1 MQKHVTELVEVGE
14 NMNRDDILKEA
25 ERFGELSRC
34 KREPVSKFPLEVDLL
49 TGLKWADGG
58 EKVSEAVN
66 LFMVNSFFTF
76 IDTPESI
83 PGSFKTTRSKF
94 LQKYPEASK
103 LVHLAEC
110 FCPASLDSF
119 TGALA
124 KQLVK
129 LTKGREVKTKDIKK
143 ALLVFG
149 LLGRDGAFAT
159 LFKGKVYAV
168 KHRRGLLEVFYAAL
182 RINGS
187 PYAVL
192 LGQVLDC
199 DNPSTLILR
208 QIKDIREI
216 FTDENLLSDKNA
228 IKRKKLKEYQLSTAA
243 RKHCEK
249 LITEFYQD
257 IVQDNLFVFK
267 DLTFEKWQTSF
278 IEDICGLRVARTV
291 VWGLYEQQQLRQS
304 FTVDLN
310 GILVDSRG
318 ERLADIDCGNF
329 TLNPVHPVELSPD
342 EVDCWRQY
350 FAGIGL
356 KSLVEQLELPVFKKS
371 DYPIDRYLR
380 KPDILPES
388 FWKRRKGWWYVEE
401 ESGIINL
408 FKRDFV
414 LGKEVKLAIEIETF
428 IDQRDPYGTDP
439 VLENIQVSGP
449 GFDHKNLSEIPD
461 RMYSELCHDIEKYF
475 LRIR

>member
-1 MQKHVTELVEVGE
+1 MSDNL
-14 NMNRDDILKEA
+14 NRDVILKEA

-34 KREPVSKFPLEVDLL
+34 KREPVSRFPLDVDLL
-49 TGLKWADGG
+49 TGLKWAEGG

-76 IDTPESI
+76 IDAPESI
-83 PGSFKTTRSKF
+83 PGSFKTARSKF
-94 LQKYPEASK
+94 LLKYPEAAK
-103 LVHLAEC
+103 LVNLAEC
-110 FCPASLDSF
+110 FNPASLDSF
-119 TGALA
+119 TGASA

-129 LTKGREVKTKDIKK
+129 LAKGREVKSKDIKK

-187 PYAVL
+187 AYAVL
-192 LGQVLDC
+192 LGQALNY

-208 QIKDIREI
+208 QIKEIRKI

-228 IKRKKLKEYQLSTAA
+228 IKKKKLKEYQLSAAA

-267 DLTFEKWQTSF
+267 DLAFKEWQTSF
-278 IEDICGLRVARTV
+278 IEDVCGLRVARTV
-291 VWGLYEQQQLRQS
+291 VWGLYERQQLRQS

-310 GILVDSRG
+310 GIPVDSRG
-318 ERLADIDCGNF
+318 EKLADID
-329 TLNPVHPVELSPD
+329 
-342 EVDCWRQY
+342 
-350 FAGIGL
+350 
-356 KSLVEQLELPVFKKS
+356 
-371 DYPIDRYLR
+371 
-380 KPDILPES
+380 
-388 FWKRRKGWWYVEE
+388 
-401 ESGIINL
+401 
-408 FKRDFV
+408 
-414 LGKEVKLAIEIETF
+414 
-428 IDQRDPYGTDP
+428 
-439 VLENIQVSGP
+439 
-449 GFDHKNLSEIPD
+449 
-461 RMYSELCHDIEKYF
+461 
-475 LRIR
+475 